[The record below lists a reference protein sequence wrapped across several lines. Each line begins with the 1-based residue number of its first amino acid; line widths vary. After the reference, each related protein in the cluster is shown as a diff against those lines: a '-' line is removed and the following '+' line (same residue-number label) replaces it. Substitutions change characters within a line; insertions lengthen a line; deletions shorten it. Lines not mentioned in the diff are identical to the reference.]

1 MGFPEAL
8 GGAIATTC
16 KGFLTGIAVTEAP
29 RISRAR
35 PAWKLQEEER
45 PVDLFCTKEESR
57 VSGLA
62 LVSAGEV
69 AAIAMAELCV

>member
-35 PAWKLQEEER
+35 PVWKLQEER